1 MPQAT
6 WAALANAV
14 DKNDRYLL
22 ARDAFN
28 NTIREIEGRP
38 VVVVENGELTAL
50 TILVGDF
57 SAMYHIAYPDLEV
70 MASAEAGFAKNSVL
84 VRAVCRHTNICT
96 YAAAFKK
103 IVAVAL

>member
-1 MPQAT
+1 MSLPMPDSSR
-6 WAALANAV
+6 LAP
-14 DKNDRYLL
+14 LL
-22 ARDAFN
+22 KGCR
-28 NTIREIEGRP
+28 RP
-38 VVVVENGELTAL
+38 VVVVEDGELATR

-70 MASAEAGFAKNSVL
+70 MSSADAGFAKNSVL

-103 IVAVAL
+103 IVAVAD